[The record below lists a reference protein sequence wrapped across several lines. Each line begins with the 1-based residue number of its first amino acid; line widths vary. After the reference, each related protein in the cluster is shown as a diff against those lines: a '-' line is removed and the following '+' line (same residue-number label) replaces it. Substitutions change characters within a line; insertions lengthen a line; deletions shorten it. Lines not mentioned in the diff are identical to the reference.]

1 MIYYALVRL
10 RGQIIENRKLGNQG
24 ELQLIYETS
33 EDENLLLS
41 VYGRTTDALASGGD
55 EGRGRLRKAAGSR
68 QQALIRGYP
77 NGTTRHPSRGAAG
90 GTNNI
95 VPRSHTWGSETSQY
109 PEEEKSSEIARVAAS
124 ESARAQTGKHASR
137 GCGTRTRHL
146 GGQAKRLESRATA
159 GESPL
164 AEDPTGPTGIP
175 IRAEHVKLRPNP
187 GGPPSKAEHYPMT
200 DSEQVPRGKG
210 EKNRF

>member
-1 MIYYALVRL
+1 M
-10 RGQIIENRKLGNQG
+10 
-24 ELQLIYETS
+24 
-33 EDENLLLS
+33 LS

-55 EGRGRLRKAAGSR
+55 EGRGRLRQAAGSR
-68 QQALIRGYP
+68 QQALIRGFP
-77 NGTTRHPSRGAAG
+77 NGTTRHPSRGAADG
-90 GTNNI
+90 ANTW
-95 VPRSHTWGSETSQY
+95 PRGATPGEVKHLSTLRKRNQT
-109 PEEEKSSEIARVAAS
+109 EIARVAAS
-124 ESARAQTGKHASR
+124 ESARAQTGALAPR

-210 EKNRF
+210 EKNRC